1 MPALL
6 VNNAVSRLAGAIT
19 ASSTQISL
27 SAGDGAKFPAP
38 TGGNW
43 FPLALI
49 RSSGAIELVV
59 ATARN
64 GDVLTVTRG
73 SEGTAPL
80 AFSAGDRVELRLTA
94 GTLNQM
100 FTDNKLSFTPVQQG
114 GGAGMGPDK
123 VYLGWNGVSLTA
135 QVNGSPM
142 GNLWYS
148 SNFDPTA
155 YMPVGG
161 GTFNG
166 RITTAAINAN
176 QNANDTS
183 ASVEVRSGGG
193 SGDAGLASLAFHCV
207 GITATKLNLRSD
219 GTFGL
224 GGWSLPAWRWYVGPS
239 GDMVAA
245 GNVAAYSDPRLKDD
259 VSRIEQPLDIL
270 EQLDGVR
277 FTWNDKSKLIGKTGQ
292 RDIGVLADQVEA
304 VLPEI
309 VGRSIEDED
318 NDGERWRVVDYS
330 KLVPVLIEGIK
341 ELHARVKLLEG
352 L

>member
-6 VNNAVSRLAGAIT
+6 LNNAVSRLAGAVT
-19 ASSTQISL
+19 TSSTQISL
-27 SAGDGAKFPAP
+27 SAGDGVKFPAP

-49 RSSGAIELVV
+49 RSSGALELVV

-64 GDVLTVTRG
+64 GDVITVSRAA
-73 SEGTAPL
+73 EGTAAL
-80 AFSAGDRVELRLTA
+80 SFSAGDRVELRLTA

-100 FTDNKLSFTPVQQG
+100 FTDNKLPFTPVQQG
-114 GGAGMGPDK
+114 GGGGQGTDK
-123 VYLGWNGVSLTA
+123 IYIGWNGVSVTLQCNSTFL
-135 QVNGSPM
+135 

-148 SNFDPTA
+148 GNFDPAA
-155 YMPVGG
+155 YMPLGG

-176 QNANDTS
+176 QNSGDTT

-207 GITATKLNLRSD
+207 GQYATKINLRND
-219 GTFGL
+219 GTLGI
-224 GGWSLPAWRWYVGPS
+224 GGWSSSAWRWYSGPT

-259 VSRIEQPLDIL
+259 VSRIRRPLEII

-277 FTWNDKSKLIGKTGQ
+277 FTWNHKSKLIGRPGH

-318 NDGERWRVVDYS
+318 NDGERWRVVAYD
-330 KLVPVLIEGIK
+330 KLVPVLIEGVK
-341 ELHARVKLLEG
+341 ELHARVKMLEG